1 METLDRID
9 EEILLW
15 LNGGVG
21 HFPWL
26 DAVVELLISDYMVPV
41 LMSLVLLGL
50 WFARRTEAAHALN
63 QRAVLN
69 AVGGLAIA
77 SLVVDWFINPL
88 YFRSRPF
95 VDHAV
100 FLLFYEPTDS
110 SFPAN
115 PATVAFAV
123 ATGVWL
129 WNRRVGAALY
139 GLAVLYALSRV
150 YGGVF
155 YPLDVVGGA
164 AIGIA
169 ASLLVTVVIRRFAV
183 IPTLAIRIARA
194 LYLG

>member
-1 METLDRID
+1 MEALNRID
-9 EEILLW
+9 EEVFLW

-26 DAVVELLISDYMVPV
+26 DAVVELVISDYMIPV

-69 AVGGLAIA
+69 AVGGLAVA
-77 SLVVDWFINPL
+77 SLVVDWLINPL

-100 FLLFYEPTDS
+100 SLLFYEPTDS

-164 AIGIA
+164 TIGTA

-183 IPTLAIRIARA
+183 LPALAIRFARA
-194 LYLG
+194 LYLS

>member
-1 METLDRID
+1 MANRFSKAS
-9 EEILLW
+9 
-15 LNGGVG
+15 
-21 HFPWL
+21 FP
-26 DAVVELLISDYMVPV
+26 AQAAGPISGSAHSARSNSRRGTIA
-41 LMSLVLLGL
+41 SLS
-50 WFARRTEAAHALN
+50 ARRR

-69 AVGGLAIA
+69 AAGGLAVA
-77 SLVVDWFINPL
+77 SLVVDWLINPL

-100 FLLFYEPTDS
+100 SLLFYEPTDS

-169 ASLLVTVVIRRFAV
+169 ASLLVNVVIRRFAV
-183 IPTLAIRIARA
+183 LPTLAIRLARA
-194 LYLG
+194 VYLG

>member
-9 EEILLW
+9 EKIFRW

-21 HFPWL
+21 HLPWL
-26 DAVVELLISDYMVPV
+26 DAVAELVISDYMVPV

-69 AVGGLAIA
+69 AAIGLAVA
-77 SLVVDWFINPL
+77 SLVVDWLINPL
-88 YFRSRPF
+88 YFRPRPF

-100 FLLFYEPTDS
+100 SLLFYEPTDS

-129 WNRRVGAALY
+129 WNRRVGAAL
-139 GLAVLYALSRV
+139 
-150 YGGVF
+150 
-155 YPLDVVGGA
+155 
-164 AIGIA
+164 
-169 ASLLVTVVIRRFAV
+169 
-183 IPTLAIRIARA
+183 
-194 LYLG
+194 